1 MPTPTKQ
8 VTIPVAPVLANG
20 MHPNQYVSISQY
32 GALRNMSTATVRREI
47 KRGNIQCKRLSLRRV
62 GIPATELLK

>member
-1 MPTPTKQ
+1 
-8 VTIPVAPVLANG
+8 